1 MNNLDIKYNFKDG
14 AKWDLPVY
22 LNRQN
27 PIPLDGTSIYNSYA
41 EAEAYAKGNPKAYPG
56 QIISVV
62 TDTEVKVYKIN
73 NGKLE
78 ELGKGSLV
86 TDQNPKELATTD
98 NVGQI
103 IYLTKDVKV
112 TEGSS
117 EVTYSAGPYIVS
129 GNGTVSKIGTTSAS
143 GDIAADVATL
153 QGTVS
158 TLEST
163 VGKKGTGSDNPS
175 TGLVKDVEDL
185 TKKDTE
191 LAGQITT
198 LSGNVDKI
206 KVKKLTPAENGF
218 AATYEFTDAV
228 GGTVNI
234 NIPKDQFLKGV
245 EYVATKPEQAE
256 GNSADIEFPALKFE
270 WQFTNETITRAVT
283 YISVKSLI
291 DNYGIKQ
298 GELYLKKDNSNNFYI
313 DFDALKTAI
322 IGSETD
328 EASVLGKI
336 KAAADK
342 AAAAKMAADT
352 ATSTATAA
360 STAAGEAK
368 GVADTAKATADTAA
382 STATTAK
389 NTADTAASTANT
401 ALETANSAST
411 AAGNA
416 TETANAA
423 KDAANAAKDA
433 ADANTATLAGHTTSI
448 NELTGKVDKNTSDI
462 ATNAGN
468 IIKNADAIKKNTDAI
483 KKNTDAIGT
492 QAVVNPANIHIVG
505 TPEQPVIPV
514 GGEAKAEYF
523 LADGAGKELTE
534 ADIKEGGIYYIY
546 KRETI
551 KTPDSSKPD
560 GFDTRI
566 TISIV
571 RQATSGAEGDI
582 TYPSITTPSTGLY
595 QYIDNHIK
603 NFDLSWQILD

>member
-41 EAEAYAKGNPKAYPG
+41 EAEAYARENAKAYPG

-62 TDTEVKVYKIN
+62 TESEVKVYKIN

-103 IYLTKDVKV
+103 IYLTTQVIDG
-112 TEGSS
+112 ED
-117 EVTYSAGPYIVS
+117 TYSPGPYIVS
-129 GNGTVSKIGTTSAS
+129 GDGTVSKIGTTSAS
-143 GDIAADVATL
+143 GDIAADVAAL
-153 QGTVS
+153 QGRVG

-163 VGKKGTGSDNPS
+163 VGKKGSGSDNPS

-198 LSGNVDKI
+198 LSGKVDKI
-206 KVKKLTPAENGF
+206 KIDKLTTADDGF
-218 AATYEFTDAV
+218 AATYKFTDAV
-228 GGTVNI
+228 GKEVKI
-234 NIPKDQFLKGV
+234 NIPKDQFLKAV
-245 EYVATKPEQAE
+245 TYVADKPAKAE

-270 WQFTNETITRAVT
+270 WQLPEQAVT
-283 YISVKSLI
+283 YVSVKSLI
-291 DNYGIKQ
+291 DNYGIKE

-322 IGSETD
+322 IGSEDTAD
-328 EASVLGKI
+328 SVLGKI
-336 KAAADK
+336 KVAADK
-342 AAAAKMAADT
+342 AAAAKTAADT

-360 STAAGEAK
+360 STAATEAK
-368 GVADTAKATADTAA
+368 ADATEAK
-382 STATTAK
+382 TTAEQAK
-389 NTADTAASTANT
+389 GAAETAISTANT
-401 ALETANSAST
+401 ALETANTAST
-411 AAGNA
+411 AAGEA
-416 TETANAA
+416 TKTANTA
-423 KDAANAAKDA
+423 KTTADEAKA
-433 ADANTATLAGHTTSI
+433 TADANKEVLSGHTTSI
-448 NELTGKVDKNTSDI
+448 TDLTGKVDKNTSDI

-468 IIKNADAIKKNTDAI
+468 ITNNAKAIATNTAAI
-483 KKNTDAIGT
+483 ATNTAAIGT
-492 QAVVNPANIHIVG
+492 QAVVTPATI
-505 TPEQPVIPV
+505 
-514 GGEAKAEYF
+514 AERFTDLVPDTNTVYY
-523 LADGAGKELTE
+523 LADGVGKPVT
-534 ADIKEGGIYYIY
+534 ANDIKEGGIYYIY
-546 KRETI
+546 KKVYNSNPHDEN
-551 KTPDSSKPD
+551 KV
-560 GFDTRI
+560 

-571 RQATSGAEGDI
+571 RQAEAGEGKDF
-582 TYPSITTPSTGLY
+582 TYPTTSSEATGLY

>member
-41 EAEAYAKGNPKAYPG
+41 EAEAYARENAKAYPG

-62 TDTEVKVYKIN
+62 TESEVKVYKIN

-86 TDQNPKELATTD
+86 TEQNPNLLAKAD
-98 NVGQI
+98 NIGQI

-112 TEGSS
+112 TEGSG
-117 EVTYSAGPYIVS
+117 EVTYNAGPYIVS
-129 GNGTVSKIGTTSAS
+129 GDGTVSKIGTTSAS
-143 GDIAADVATL
+143 GNIAADVAAL
-153 QGTVS
+153 QGKVN
-158 TLEST
+158 TLEGT
-163 VGKKGTGSDNPS
+163 VGKKGSGGDAS

-185 TKKDTE
+185 KSEDTK
-191 LAGQITT
+191 LANQITT

-206 KVKKLTPAENGF
+206 KLKKLTTAENGF
-218 AATYEFTDAV
+218 AATYEFTDAAGKKV
-228 GGTVNI
+228 SI
-234 NIPKDQFLKGV
+234 NIPKDQFLKAV
-245 EYVATKPEQAE
+245 TYVADKPAE
-256 GNSADIEFPALKFE
+256 VEGDIEFPALKFE
-270 WQFTNETITRAVT
+270 WQLSEQAVT
-283 YISVKSLI
+283 YVSVKSLV
-291 DNYGIKQ
+291 DNYGIATN
-298 GELYLKKDNSNNFYI
+298 EPYLKKDTSNNFYI
-313 DFDALKTAI
+313 DFAALKTAI
-322 IGSETD
+322 IGSED
-328 EASVLGKI
+328 AADSVLGKI
-336 KAAADK
+336 KAATDK
-342 AAAAKMAADT
+342 ATTAESTANDAKTTADDAAKTAA
-352 ATSTATAA
+352 AA
-360 STAAGEAK
+360 STAAGQAK
-368 GVADTAKATADTAA
+368 TDAATAT
-382 STATTAK
+382 
-389 NTADTAASTANT
+389 STANT

-411 AAGNA
+411 AAGKA

-423 KDAANAAKDA
+423 KTTADAAKDA
-433 ADANTATLAGHTTSI
+433 ADANKEVLSGHTTSI
-448 NELTGKVDKNTSDI
+448 NNLAGKVETNTNNI

-468 IIKNADAIKKNTDAI
+468 ITKNADAI

-492 QAVVNPANIHIVG
+492 QAVVTPANIHIVG
-505 TPEQPVIPV
+505 EPEQPVAPE
-514 GGEAKAEYF
+514 GGTATAVYY

-534 ADIKEGGIYYIY
+534 ADIKKGGIYYIY

-551 KTPDSSKPD
+551 ETPVQDRP
-560 GFDTRI
+560 GEFNTRI
-566 TISIV
+566 TISLV

>member
-41 EAEAYAKGNPKAYPG
+41 EAEAYAKGDPKAYPG

-86 TDQNPKELATTD
+86 TDQNPKLLAKAD
-98 NVGQI
+98 NIGQI
-103 IYLTKDVKV
+103 IYLTKEVKV
-112 TEGSS
+112 TGESG
-117 EVTYSAGPYIVS
+117 EVTYSPGPYIVS
-129 GNGTVSKIGTTSAS
+129 GAGTVSKIGTTSAS
-143 GDIAADVATL
+143 GDIAADVDAL
-153 QGTVS
+153 QGRVG

-163 VGKKGTGSDNPS
+163 VDTLEGTVGKKGSGGNAS

-185 TKKDTE
+185 AKKDTE
-191 LAGQITT
+191 LANQINT

-206 KVKKLTPAENGF
+206 KVEKLTTAENGF
-218 AATYEFTDAV
+218 AATYKFTDAA
-228 GGTVNI
+228 GTAVNI

-245 EYVATKPEQAE
+245 TYVATKPGQAE
-256 GNSADIEFPALKFE
+256 GNSATTEFPALKFE
-270 WQFTNETITRAVT
+270 WQLSEQAVT
-283 YISVKSLI
+283 YVSVKSLV
-291 DNYGIKQ
+291 DNYGIAT

-322 IGSETD
+322 IGSGDAPEPG
-328 EASVLGKI
+328 SVLGKI
-336 KAAADK
+336 N
-342 AAAAKMAADT
+342 AAKTAADT
-352 ATSTATAA
+352 AKSTAENAA
-360 STAAGEAK
+360 STANAAKTTADDAAKTAAAASTVAGEAK
-368 GVADTAKATADTAA
+368 GVADTAKV
-382 STATTAK
+382 
-389 NTADTAASTANT
+389 TANT

-411 AAGNA
+411 AAENA
-416 TETANAA
+416 TETANTA
-423 KDAANAAKDA
+423 KTTAEQAKAA
-433 ADANTATLAGHTTSI
+433 ADANVKTLEGHTTSI
-448 NELTGKVDKNTSDI
+448 NELTGKVDKNTRDI
-462 ATNAGN
+462 ATNTGN
-468 IIKNADAIKKNTDAI
+468 ITKNTEAI
-483 KKNTDAIGT
+483 ATNTAAIATNTAAIGT
-492 QAVVNPANIHIVG
+492 QAVVTQATIHIVG
-505 TPEQPVIPV
+505 TPEQPAIPE

-523 LADGAGKELTE
+523 FADGAGKELTE

-546 KRETI
+546 KKETI

-566 TISIV
+566 TISLDH
-571 RQATSGAEGDI
+571 QATSGAEGDF
-582 TYPSITTPSTGLY
+582 TYPSIATPSTGLY

>member
-41 EAEAYAKGNPKAYPG
+41 EAEAYAKGDPKAYPG

-62 TDTEVKVYKIN
+62 TESEVKVYKIN
-73 NGKLE
+73 NGQLE

-86 TDQNPKELATTD
+86 TDQNPKLLATAD
-98 NVGQI
+98 NIGQI
-103 IYLTKDVKV
+103 IYLTTQVTDGKD
-112 TEGSS
+112 
-117 EVTYSAGPYIVS
+117 TYSAGPYIVS
-129 GNGTVSKIGTTSAS
+129 GDGTVSKIGTTSAS
-143 GDIAADVATL
+143 GDIAADVAAL
-153 QGTVS
+153 QGKVS

-163 VGKKGTGSDNPS
+163 VDTLEGTVGKKGSGDNAS

-185 TKKDTE
+185 KSKDTA
-191 LAGQITT
+191 LANQITA

-206 KVKKLTPAENGF
+206 KVEKLTTAENGF
-218 AATYEFTDAV
+218 AATYKFTDAA
-228 GGTVNI
+228 GKEVNI

-245 EYVATKPEQAE
+245 TYVADKPEPAE
-256 GNSADIEFPALKFE
+256 GNSTDIEFPALKFE
-270 WQFTNETITRAVT
+270 WQLSEQAITYV
-283 YISVKSLI
+283 SVKSLI
-291 DNYGIKQ
+291 DNYGIKE

-313 DFDALKTAI
+313 DFVALKNAI

-342 AAAAKMAADT
+342 AAAAKTAADT

-368 GVADTAKATADTAA
+368 GVADTAKATADTALE
-382 STATTAK
+382 
-389 NTADTAASTANT
+389 TANT
-401 ALETANSAST
+401 AST
-411 AAGNA
+411 AVGNA
-416 TETANAA
+416 VETANAA
-423 KDAANAAKDA
+423 KTTADAAKDA
-433 ADANTATLAGHTTSI
+433 AKAAKAAADANTKTLEGHTTSI
-448 NELTGKVDKNTSDI
+448 NDLRDKVNKNTSDI

-468 IIKNADAIKKNTDAI
+468 ITNNTNAIAANTA
-483 KKNTDAIGT
+483 AIGT
-492 QAVVNPANIHIVG
+492 QAVVTPATI
-505 TPEQPVIPV
+505 
-514 GGEAKAEYF
+514 AERFTDLVPDTNNTYF
-523 LADGAGKELTE
+523 LADGVGKPVTVN
-534 ADIKEGGIYYIY
+534 DIKNDGVYYIY
-546 KRETI
+546 K
-551 KTPDSSKPD
+551 KTYNTNPHDEQNV
-560 GFDTRI
+560 

-571 RQATSGAEGDI
+571 RQAVAGEDF

>member
-41 EAEAYAKGNPKAYPG
+41 EAEAYARENAKAYPG

-62 TDTEVKVYKIN
+62 TESEVKVYKIN

-86 TDQNPKELATTD
+86 TDKNPKLLATAD
-98 NVGQI
+98 NIGQI
-103 IYLTKDVKV
+103 IYLTTQVID
-112 TEGSS
+112 G
-117 EVTYSAGPYIVS
+117 EVTYSSGPYIVS
-129 GNGTVSKIGTTSAS
+129 GAGEVSKIGTTSAS
-143 GDIAADVATL
+143 GDIAGDVNAL
-153 QGTVS
+153 KGKVS
-158 TLEST
+158 TLAQT
-163 VGKKGTGSDNPS
+163 VGVKGSGDIAS

-185 TKKDTE
+185 KSEDTK
-191 LAGQITT
+191 LAGQINT
-198 LSGNVDKI
+198 LSEKVNNI
-206 KVKKLTPAENGF
+206 KVEKLTTAENGF
-218 AATYEFTDAV
+218 AATYKFTGAD
-228 GGTVNI
+228 GIPVNI

-245 EYVATKPEQAE
+245 EYVADKPAEAE

-291 DNYGIKQ
+291 DNYGIKK
-298 GELYLKKDNSNNFYI
+298 GELYLKKDESNNFYI

-328 EASVLGKI
+328 ADSILGKI
-336 KAAADK
+336 KDATDK
-342 AAAAKMAADT
+342 AATAESTANDAKSAADT

-368 GVADTAKATADTAA
+368 TAAATAT
-382 STATTAK
+382 
-389 NTADTAASTANT
+389 STANT
-401 ALETANSAST
+401 AKTTAEQAK
-411 AAGNA
+411 AAAENA
-416 TETANAA
+416 TTT
-423 KDAANAAKDA
+423 
-433 ADANTATLAGHTTSI
+433 ANTAKTTAEQAKAAAYANTKTLEGHTTSI
-448 NELTGKVDKNTSDI
+448 NDLAGKVKTNTDNI

-468 IIKNADAIKKNTDAI
+468 ITKNTDAIAANTTAI

-492 QAVVNPANIHIVG
+492 QAVVTPATIS
-505 TPEQPVIPV
+505 EQFTGLEPDTNNT
-514 GGEAKAEYF
+514 YF
-523 LADGAGKELTE
+523 LADGAGKPVTVD
-534 ADIKEGGIYYIY
+534 DIKNDGVYYIY
-546 KRETI
+546 K
-551 KTPDSSKPD
+551 KTYNTNPHDEQNV
-560 GFDTRI
+560 

-571 RQATSGAEGDI
+571 RQAVAGEDF